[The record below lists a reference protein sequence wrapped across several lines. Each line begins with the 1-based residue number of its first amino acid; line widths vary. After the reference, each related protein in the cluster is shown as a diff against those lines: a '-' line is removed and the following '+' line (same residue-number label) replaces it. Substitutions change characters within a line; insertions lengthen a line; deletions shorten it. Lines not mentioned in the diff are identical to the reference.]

1 MEGGSTTVD
10 ECLVITLSAS
20 LSFSNGVNGCRQLFR
35 KRRKCWLNAILMG
48 MCTTK
53 SRIWTLKHIQQCELQ
68 FVLRSTTL
76 GHGLALSAF
85 EKWTASLQCVL
96 QPFIRRGF
104 TLIHLSLEYHCVT
117 VQSLNNRVF
126 GVWMPPFLFYF
137 IFFFAA
143 WGELLQTTVKGIF
156 EINSWSSLDK

>member
-53 SRIWTLKHIQQCELQ
+53 SRIWTLKHIQQWVAVC
-68 FVLRSTTL
+68 
-76 GHGLALSAF
+76 
-85 EKWTASLQCVL
+85 
-96 QPFIRRGF
+96 
-104 TLIHLSLEYHCVT
+104 LEVYHP
-117 VQSLNNRVF
+117 R
-126 GVWMPPFLFYF
+126 
-137 IFFFAA
+137 A
-143 WGELLQTTVKGIF
+143 
-156 EINSWSSLDK
+156 WSSLVSFREVNRLTAVCFTALYTPWLHPYSFVFGISLCDSTKLKQQSFWCLNASFFILFYIFFCCMGWTTANHCQRNFRDKFLEQFG